1 MRTELNPKFRCVLH
15 GSFGKHFEEIKKT
28 HRLFSAAGIEVI
40 APEFSDITSSKG
52 GFAILK
58 SDTEKDPRMIEL
70 LYLRNLKRLGEN
82 GFSYFVNPEGY
93 IGKSA
98 SYELGIAQI
107 SNTRCFFMGKLG
119 DHPAYLHNNAIWK
132 PENLVEFVRTYGKLP
147 EPKVKRNEKV
157 IHSLWEKLMVPGS
170 VVAVG
175 GIIEHASRKRRT
187 EKEILLVKTH
197 KWGGQYSI
205 VGGK

>member
-1 MRTELNPKFRCVLH
+1 MQASFRCVIH
-15 GSFGKHFEEIKKT
+15 GSFRKHINEIKKI
-28 HRLFSAAGIEVI
+28 HQLFTSAGIEVL
-40 APEFSDITSSKG
+40 APEVSEIKAVED
-52 GFAILK
+52 GFAVLE
-58 SDTEKDPRMIEL
+58 SDRESDPRMIEL
-70 LYLRNLKRLGEN
+70 LYLHNLKKLGEN

-107 SNTRCFFMGKLG
+107 SNTRCFFLEKLG
-119 DHPAYLHNNAIWK
+119 DHPAYLHNNSVWK

-175 GIIEHASRKRRT
+175 GIIEYIGRKRRT
-187 EKEILLVKTH
+187 E
-197 KWGGQYSI
+197 
-205 VGGK
+205 